1 MSADPDIIFNAL
13 QQLDVC
19 DVLPNDQNPR
29 LLFPQE
35 ELDRL
40 AESIDQTGI
49 LVPIVVYPKD
59 GKYILVDGERRFRCA
74 QTLGHSKVPAV
85 ITGEKT
91 GLELLEQMFNIHL
104 IREPWQDMPTAR
116 ALQQLVEHLK
126 RRNGTDPTDAELEL
140 ETGLSLERVRRFRYV
155 ITLPDEWQQYI
166 QTGTIPLNFFWELK
180 RYVID
185 PLAKI
190 RPQLFAELDGGRGR
204 VMSAFVEKRLNGII
218 TDTVSL
224 RNVTPIIRFSAQA
237 EHEGGATTEN
247 LDKSIRE
254 LVENSNTTIDEVF
267 EDTVQ
272 TMVEV
277 DKLERR
283 SGSMVAAYS
292 RLMFTSA
299 TDDDRT
305 RVREIG
311 ERLISQLER
320 IIRDTI
326 PSGGQVN

>member
-59 GKYILVDGERRFRCA
+59 GKYILVDGERRFRGA

-166 QTGTIPLNFFWELK
+166 QTGTIPLNFFLGTQEI
-180 RYVID
+180 RY
-185 PLAKI
+185 
-190 RPQLFAELDGGRGR
+190 RSTCQ
-204 VMSAFVEKRLNGII
+204 
-218 TDTVSL
+218 DTPS
-224 RNVTPIIRFSAQA
+224 
-237 EHEGGATTEN
+237 
-247 LDKSIRE
+247 
-254 LVENSNTTIDEVF
+254 
-267 EDTVQ
+267 TVRR
-272 TMVEV
+272 TR
-277 DKLERR
+277 RR
-283 SGSMVAAYS
+283 SWPCHVCLCGKAIERHNHRYRKSTKRHAYHSIFCSS
-292 RLMFTSA
+292 RA
-299 TDDDRT
+299 RRRGDDRK
-305 RVREIG
+305 
-311 ERLISQLER
+311 L
-320 IIRDTI
+320 
-326 PSGGQVN
+326 GQVYSGAC